1 MRRPILAD
9 SGADMLVY
17 GMGESA
23 IAKIARRL
31 AGKESI
37 SGLTDIRGTGF
48 LTGDGSTAVFPSVAC
63 PSFEEVSKDKQE
75 YAVASMIQHDEHDP
89 VTGNAIT
96 QRCGEKTLIVN
107 PPPPAPSTPELDK
120 IYALPYTRE
129 VHPMYKE
136 SADKGSGDKSGD
148 INKKGGVPA
157 IDEVRFSVIH
167 NRGCFG
173 ACNYCAL
180 AFHQGRT
187 VASRSHESVI
197 KEVESFTGHPEFKG
211 FVHDV
216 GGPTA
221 NFRKP
226 SCTLQSKYGM
236 CAGKTCLSPPCENLD
251 ADHTDYLL
259 LLRKL
264 TAIPGVKKVF
274 VRSGIRFDYMM
285 LDKSGE
291 FFAELVK
298 NHISGQ
304 LKVAPEHCIDNVL
317 YYMGKPRNAVYEKF
331 LEKYKSL
338 NQRYGKD
345 QYLVPYLISS
355 HPGSTIADAIGLAT
369 YLNRRKQHPEQ
380 VQDFYPTPGTLSTC
394 MYYTGLD
401 PRTMKPVYVPG
412 SRGERRIQRALLQW
426 RKPENRALVIRAL
439 RDAGRGDLIG
449 YGKQCLI
456 RPQKRKR

>member
-1 MRRPILAD
+1 
-9 SGADMLVY
+9 
-17 GMGESA
+17 
-23 IAKIARRL
+23 
-31 AGKESI
+31 
-37 SGLTDIRGTGF
+37 
-48 LTGDGSTAVFPSVAC
+48 
-63 PSFEEVSKDKQE
+63 
-75 YAVASMIQHDEHDP
+75 
-89 VTGNAIT
+89 
-96 QRCGEKTLIVN
+96 
-107 PPPPAPSTPELDK
+107 
-120 IYALPYTRE
+120 
-129 VHPMYKE
+129 
-136 SADKGSGDKSGD
+136 
-148 INKKGGVPA
+148 
-157 IDEVRFSVIH
+157 
-167 NRGCFG
+167 
-173 ACNYCAL
+173 
-180 AFHQGRT
+180 
-187 VASRSHESVI
+187 VI

-226 SCTLQSKYGM
+226 SCTLQRKNGM
-236 CAGKTCLSPPCENLD
+236 CAGKTCLAPPCENLD

-264 TAIPGVKKVF
+264 AAIPGVKKVF

-304 LKVAPEHCIDNVL
+304 LKVAPEHCADSVL

-338 NQRYGKD
+338 NQRYGKN

-355 HPGSTIADAIGLAT
+355 HPGSTIADAIGLAE
-369 YLNRRKQHPEQ
+369 YLNRQKQHPEQ

-412 SRGERRIQRALLQW
+412 SRNERRVQRALLQW
-426 RKPENRALVIRAL
+426 RKPENRAIVLRAL
-439 RDAGRGDLIG
+439 RDEGRGDLIG
-449 YGKQCLI
+449 YGKKCLI
-456 RPQKRKR
+456 RPEKRNR